1 MDGSTQ
7 RQIVLPAQILRLVMS
22 AVLVQPSKVNIFATL
37 PQLLG
42 TVRPLVAREAGDR
55 DGAQFR
61 FLFQQLSTYKFADL
75 PGILAVKLKLTAL
88 FKTYQ
93 RIRVLLLQ
101 GVVLGG
107 GIQRQQCRAFLCFA
121 EVVLQFF
128 VRNADEFGEIQ
139 SLQLGFGQFFQTFVR
154 RSSISTSPR
163 YRSTRYPTKSTLT

>member
-1 MDGSTQ
+1 M
-7 RQIVLPAQILRLVMS
+7 
-22 AVLVQPSKVNIFATL
+22 
-37 PQLLG
+37 
-42 TVRPLVAREAGDR
+42 VR
-55 DGAQFR
+55 
-61 FLFQQLSTYKFADL
+61 
-75 PGILAVKLKLTAL
+75 L

-121 EVVLQFF
+121 VVVLQFF